1 MEQVIKRADD
11 DDAGM
16 ALLKLRE
23 GIVSDPYGALKSWK
37 MDFGVINPCSWFGV
51 ECSYD
56 GKVVVL

>member
-1 MEQVIKRADD
+1 MEQVNKRADD

-37 MDFGVINPCSWFGV
+37 MDLGVINPCSWFGV
-51 ECSYD
+51 ECSD
-56 GKVVVL
+56 DDKVVVL